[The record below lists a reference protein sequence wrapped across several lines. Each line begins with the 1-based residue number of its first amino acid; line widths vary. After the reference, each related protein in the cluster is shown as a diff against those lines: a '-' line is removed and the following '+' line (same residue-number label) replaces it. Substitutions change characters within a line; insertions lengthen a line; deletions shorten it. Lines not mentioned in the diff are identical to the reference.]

1 MDGRVGF
8 RRETGHRN
16 QVSVHRFLK
25 IAVKPLIRHLP
36 AASLQLCV
44 QHPVELRETL
54 VEMALAVNHVGSS
67 RIVNKKKK
75 SRVDAPSHLVLVEPD
90 LIVGLL
96 TASTPTE

>member
-67 RIVNKKKK
+67 WIVNKK
-75 SRVDAPSHLVLVEPD
+75 RSHVWMHPVILFWWNRTLSW
-90 LIVGLL
+90 GY
-96 TASTPTE
+96 

>member
-67 RIVNKKKK
+67 RIVNKKKEVTCGCTQ
-75 SRVDAPSHLVLVEPD
+75 SSCSGGTGPYRGVIDCEYSD
-90 LIVGLL
+90 
-96 TASTPTE
+96 